1 MPLRST
7 VNVLSEPL
15 CGEFT
20 DGLFNQRRRL
30 FGTAII
36 NRPLVRT
43 AKRSILPNS
52 FAIVFLSRLG
62 VVKKSLARELSEIGI
77 CYSSGP
83 LIERDSAAFRHEK
96 ELRPGCRARP
106 VDVLRKG
113 AVVSLWSELLHPGFS
128 LLIFAE
134 SSPSRIPIEALS
146 GMLTEA
152 RVAIRPIVIRK
163 PERSFHC
170 EMC

>member
-1 MPLRST
+1 MNTGMQDAFNLGWNFKLLT
-7 VNVLSEPL
+7 NG
-15 CGEFT
+15 CGDTESIAESYFLERHPIAEKVVRKT
-20 DGLFNQRRRL
+20 SHLL
-30 FGTAII
+30 HFGII

-43 AKRSILPNS
+43 AKRSILP
-52 FAIVFLSRLG
+52 ILSRLG

-83 LIERDSAAFRHEK
+83 LIERDSTAFRHEK

-113 AVVSLWSELLHPGFS
+113 PVVSLWSELLHPGFS

-134 SSPSRIPIEALS
+134 SSRR
-146 GMLTEA
+146 GF
-152 RVAIRPIVIRK
+152 R
-163 PERSFHC
+163 
-170 EMC
+170 